1 MRLDRIA
8 LGLSALVLAA
18 CDAPVPD
25 CTALGVQRNLSALV
39 RERVL
44 RAELDAS
51 SVEDAALRGR
61 IDMAT
66 SVIVEDTRRTGGDAG
81 KALCSA
87 TIAIEG
93 MGADLRSIARN
104 ESDVSY
110 WVTVSQDGGFFVG
123 LTYSDLDAL
132 AAAYTTATW
141 AGRDRPSPR

>member
-8 LGLSALVLAA
+8 SGLSALLLAA
-18 CDAPVPD
+18 CGVPAPD
-25 CTALGVQRNLSALV
+25 CTDAGVQRNLSTLV

-61 IDMAT
+61 IEMAT
-66 SVIVEDTRRTGGDAG
+66 SVIVEDTHRTGGDER
-81 KALCSA
+81 KTLCNA

-93 MGADLRSIARN
+93 MGADLRSIARS
-104 ESDVSY
+104 ETDVAY
-110 WVTVSQDGGFFVG
+110 WVALGDDGRFFVG
-123 LTYSDLDAL
+123 LTYSDLDAI
-132 AAAYTTATW
+132 AAAYTSATW